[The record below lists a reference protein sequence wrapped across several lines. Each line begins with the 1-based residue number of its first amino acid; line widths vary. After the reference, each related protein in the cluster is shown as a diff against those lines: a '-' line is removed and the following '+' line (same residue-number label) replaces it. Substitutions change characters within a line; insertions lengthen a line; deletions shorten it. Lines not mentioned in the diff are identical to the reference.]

1 MSAAGQDTA
10 PLAIAE
16 SGPAG
21 VDFWRELRQ
30 SLRNPEFWALSSWLD
45 ILVRA
50 RRSRFGILWLMAPS
64 VVYVFGLGSFFAAM
78 QRQQLTVFAAH
89 VALGAIVF
97 RILMS
102 TLTGSANVFAS
113 SHAFIMDGHMRFT
126 DYLLQSLARSFF
138 DVCMYVPVVV
148 VALLMYARVA
158 DLQPQALL
166 LAPLLL
172 LVVYVNALWVSV
184 VFALVG
190 ARFSDFGQLLNNIS
204 IFMFLLT
211 PIIWYPE
218 MMPADSVRGMF
229 MRFNP
234 FYHFVQ
240 LFRAPLLGQ
249 PIETLTWWYVG
260 SMTVLGLAVATFAY
274 RRYARFVPLWI

>member
-1 MSAAGQDTA
+1 MTEQNASPSRTA
-10 PLAIAE
+10 PA
-16 SGPAG
+16 PASTG
-21 VDFWRELRQ
+21 FWRELRH
-30 SLRNPEFWALSSWLD
+30 SLSNPEFWGLSSWLD

-50 RRSRFGILWLMAPS
+50 RRSRFGIFWLMAPA

-78 QRQQLTVFAAH
+78 QQRDLALFAAH
-89 VALGAIVF
+89 VALGAMVF

-113 SHAFIMDGHMRFT
+113 SHAFIMDGHMRLT

-138 DVCMYVPVVV
+138 DFCMYVPVAL
-148 VALLMYARVA
+148 VALAMYARVA
-158 DLQPQALL
+158 DLQPAGLL
-166 LAPLLL
+166 LAPLTL
-172 LVVYVNALWVSV
+172 LVIYVNSLWVSV
-184 VFALVG
+184 VFSLLG

-218 MMPADSVRGMF
+218 MMPADSIRGML
-229 MRFNP
+229 MRLSP

-240 LFRAPLLGQ
+240 LFRAPILGEAVE
-249 PIETLTWWYVG
+249 PLTWWYVG
-260 SMTVLGLAVATFAY
+260 TMTVVGLVVATFTY
-274 RRYARFVPLWI
+274 RRYARYVPLWI